1 MDGQAKLFRI
11 ERVRVSTYIR
21 RERCKK
27 FKPNDQTVHGSKR
40 ERDRKLVWKTIKNR

>member
-11 ERVRVSTYIR
+11 ERVRISMNIR

-27 FKPNDQTVHGSKR
+27 SERNDHTVHGSKR